1 MIMVNI
7 IFTSFASVKR
17 SPAIFCKR
25 IKAKQKLSKKKHNFF
40 AQKPLTSHFYPMYNE
55 LRI

>member
-17 SPAIFCKR
+17 SPAIFL
-25 IKAKQKLSKKKHNFF
+25 QKNQSQTKVI
-40 AQKPLTSHFYPMYNE
+40 QKET
-55 LRI
+55 